1 MLLAPA
7 LNRPL
12 YPSSR
17 NTVHFA
23 LSHEYQYPTTTS
35 PLPRPQA
42 ELEAEASVSAEGLTL
57 RGSPPSDRLSEFLRR
72 VGAATTALEH

>member
-1 MLLAPA
+1 MREEGGGARA
-7 LNRPL
+7 E
-12 YPSSR
+12 
-17 NTVHFA
+17 A
-23 LSHEYQYPTTTS
+23 AAGTS

>member
-1 MLLAPA
+1 MSVAEAERCMRRLARGGRGREGGRCGGHLTA
-7 LNRPL
+7 G
-12 YPSSR
+12 PS
-17 NTVHFA
+17 
-23 LSHEYQYPTTTS
+23 P
-35 PLPRPQA
+35 PKA

>member
-1 MLLAPA
+1 MRRLARGGRGREGGGCGGHLTPP
-7 LNRPL
+7 PL
-12 YPSSR
+12 
-17 NTVHFA
+17 
-23 LSHEYQYPTTTS
+23 
-35 PLPRPQA
+35 PQA